1 MANALYGKAK
11 ESLLSGEINLTS
23 NTVKFLMVSSDY
35 VVAIDTH
42 EYVSDIGAGNIVAR
56 SGELD
61 NKTVTLGVFD
71 ADNETVDEYGS
82 SGFDYII
89 LYTDSGVD
97 ATSRLLAYIDTADGL
112 PVPTTT
118 GTATVILQWSNE
130 ASKIFAL

>member
-11 ESLLSGEINLTS
+11 ESLLSGEVDLS
-23 NTVKFLMVSSDY
+23 SDAVKFLMVSSDY
-35 VVAIDTH
+35 VVAVDTH
-42 EYVSDIGAGNIVAR
+42 EFVSDIGSGNIVAR

-71 ADNETVDEYGS
+71 ADNESVEEYGN
-82 SGFDYII
+82 SGFEYLI
-89 LYTDSGVD
+89 LYVDSGSD

-112 PVPTTT
+112 PVA
-118 GTATVILQWSNE
+118 ATDGVASIAIQWSNE

>member
-11 ESLLSGEINLTS
+11 ESLLSGEIDLTS

-35 VVAIDTH
+35 VVAINTH
-42 EYVSDIGAGNIVAR
+42 EYVSDIGTGNIVAR

-71 ADNETVDEYGS
+71 AGNETVEEYGN

-89 LYTDSGVD
+89 LYADSGID
-97 ATSRLLAYIDTADGL
+97 TTSRLLAYIDTADGL
-112 PVPTTT
+112 PVE
-118 GTATVILQWSNE
+118 ATVGTSTIAIQWSND

>member
-11 ESLLSGEINLTS
+11 ESLLSGEVDLPS
-23 NTVKFLMVSSDY
+23 DAVKFLMVSSDY

-42 EYVSDIGAGNIVAR
+42 EFVSDIGSGNIVAR

-61 NKTVTLGVFD
+61 NKSVTLGVFD
-71 ADNETVDEYGS
+71 ADNKSVEEYGN
-82 SGFDYII
+82 SGFEYLI
-89 LYTDSGVD
+89 LYVDSGSD

-112 PVPTTT
+112 PVA
-118 GTATVILQWSNE
+118 ATDGVASIAIQWSNE

>member
-11 ESLLSGEINLTS
+11 ESLLSGEVDLTS

-42 EYVSDIGAGNIVAR
+42 EFVSDIGSGNIVAR

-71 ADNETVDEYGS
+71 ADNETVEEYGN
-82 SGFDYII
+82 SGFEYVI
-89 LYTDSGVD
+89 LYADSGND

-112 PVPTTT
+112 PVAATN
-118 GTATVILQWSNE
+118 GTASVAIQWSNA